1 MMPKIDLLKKEEKLP
16 ESFWDDQKWALEHY
30 NALRKRYADMWVAI
44 VNKKVVA
51 YGKELTEEKEESLL
65 KTAGRPPLIRFIES
79 EARIL

>member
-1 MMPKIDLLKKEEKLP
+1 
-16 ESFWDDQKWALEHY
+16 
-30 NALRKRYADMWVAI
+30 MWIAI

-65 KTAGRPPLIRFIES
+65 KTAGRPPLILFIES